1 MSLLLFFLLVAIQV
15 PPQQTATVDIDTI
28 TSIFNQHVIK
38 CFSQFCLY
46 IPRQYYGFF
55 HTKSAGRAWAGMLL
69 PSIIGIFS
77 IYFLLPPSLTNFLA
91 TLL

>member
-15 PPQQTATVDIDTI
+15 PSQQNATADIEAI
-28 TSIFNQHVIK
+28 TSIFNHMSLSVLASFAIYTAAV
-38 CFSQFCLY
+38 LW
-46 IPRQYYGFF
+46 IF

-69 PSIIGIFS
+69 PSIIGVFS

-91 TLL
+91 TVL